1 MAVSDIR
8 DIVLVC
14 AGRYHDID
22 FARLELLKLL
32 AEHPHA
38 RVTVTDDYN
47 LGDRL
52 DRADALIS
60 YTCDVTADAAAAAHL
75 RDWLANGGRWFALHG
90 TNSVIEFTSMKP
102 LSVATPDRAPEFM
115 VLLGS
120 QFQAHPPIQDFEVRP
135 TGDDHA
141 LVEGIGPFTTND
153 EVYLC
158 KMIGESRVLLDCEWT
173 EPVTAFESDDWQA
186 NERQPVFYLRDHD
199 DGAVLYLTLGHCR
212 GHHDMRPLMD
222 YYPAVERCS
231 WDTPEYYELLRRG
244 IRWALGAL

>member
-1 MAVSDIR
+1 MSDIK

-32 AEHPHA
+32 AEHPAA

-47 LGDRL
+47 LGERL

-75 RDWLANGGRWFALHG
+75 RDWLANGGRWLALHG

-115 VLLGS
+115 ALLGS
-120 QFQAHPPIQDFEVRP
+120 QFQAHPPLQDFEVCP

-141 LVEGIGPFTTND
+141 LVAGIEAFTTND
-153 EVYLC
+153 EIYLC

-173 EPVTAFESDDWQA
+173 EPVTAFESDGWRT

-231 WDTPEYYELLRRG
+231 WDIPEYYELLRRG